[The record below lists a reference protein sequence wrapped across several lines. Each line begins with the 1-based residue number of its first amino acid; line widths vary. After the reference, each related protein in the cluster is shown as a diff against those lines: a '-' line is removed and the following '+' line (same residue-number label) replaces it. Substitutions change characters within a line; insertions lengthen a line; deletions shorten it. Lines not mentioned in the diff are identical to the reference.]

1 MTQRELGEMLGITV
15 QQLQKY
21 ESGANRISA
30 ARLSEIATAL
40 QRSIPEL
47 FGIEEDIRTG
57 RQEAKS
63 IIATLRTMRRAELG
77 HVDKCRSQSLMQ
89 ATSMKPRKLSAVLS

>member
-47 FGIEEDIRTG
+47 FRIEEDIRTG

-63 IIATLRTMRRAELG
+63 IIATLRTMRRAEL
-77 HVDKCRSQSLMQ
+77 DMILRDLMEIRRVAQ
-89 ATSMKPRKLSAVLS
+89 